1 MSRRTLDVPILH
13 SIIACV
19 LLPLLVANPDGFS
32 APHFPVPQVDLLVD
46 LLGQPLGHALFDL
59 AGISLSILWLA
70 AAITAIA
77 QAIQAASKVSRQ

>member
-19 LLPLLVANPDGFS
+19 LLPLLVANLDGFS
-32 APHFPVPQVDLLVD
+32 ATYFPVPQVD

-59 AGISLSILWLA
+59 ARISLGILWLA